1 MKALKPAAPSRH
13 CAAISGIDGSVSA
26 PHRPKSTTTF
36 RFAISRF
43 SMYSCAVVTGG

>member
-13 CAAISGIDGSVSA
+13 WAAISGIDGSVSA
-26 PHRPKSTTTF
+26 PQSPKSTTTL

-43 SMYSCAVVTGG
+43 SM